1 MDKFEVV
8 IVNMFVLLFYRI
20 LIPALVLTAA
30 IGALTGVFI
39 LVARKSNME
48 QKPDCP
54 TVQAPLLYEA
64 STALKWLFHKWIAIS
79 LTIMLSTAI
88 IYGTIFGY
96 SIRVWNGMPP
106 KQKFEQSLITRFE
119 YRNIPL
125 SCPTNLIGVKKSE
138 IEDVLG
144 TADQQGFIK
153 KYDGVRKDGTEYC
166 VRVVYLPIVQRV
178 VWYETA
184 VVIG

>member
-1 MDKFEVV
+1 MDKFEVA

-20 LIPALVLTAA
+20 LIPALVLTAT

-48 QKPDCP
+48 QRPDCP
-54 TVQAPLLYEA
+54 TIQAPALYEA
-64 STALKWLFHKWIAIS
+64 STALKWLFRKWGVIS
-79 LTIMLSTAI
+79 LTIMLLTAI
-88 IYGTIFGY
+88 IYGAIFDY

-106 KQKFEQSLITRFE
+106 KQEFEQTLITRFE
-119 YRNIPL
+119 YRNTPL
-125 SCPTNLIGVKKSE
+125 SCPNNLIGVQKSE

-144 TADQQGFIK
+144 TADQQGIIK
-153 KYDGVRKDGTEYC
+153 RYDGVRQDGTEYYIKI
-166 VRVVYLPIVQRV
+166 VYLPIVQRV